1 MSPTS
6 KPAAALTARQAH
18 QITKKFAS
26 QLTGRSE
33 RGADRKVRRGS
44 VDVDDRR
51 ANVSRPIGDGTKAGA
66 LSWIDCILKVVT
78 EWDNVERKKGGER
91 PLGLHGI
98 RVLEVLLGRHGK
110 VAVDFKSGDINPA
123 IETIAR
129 VGRISKTT
137 VVRALAR
144 LKAMNILD
152 WIRRTEKTGNDGL
165 FGPQRRQISNAY
177 WFTPE
182 RLPARVLQR
191 LRDLLAR
198 RRLRRDGGA
207 PAAPDRPDG
216 PPLPSDPGLRA
227 ALARLSEGVNAIPP
241 SGQYPSTGVEG

>member
-1 MSPTS
+1 MSLTS

-18 QITKKFAS
+18 QITKKFTA
-26 QLTGRSE
+26 QLTGRGE

-51 ANVSRPIGDGTKAGA
+51 ARVSRPIGDGSKAGA
-66 LSWIDCILKVVT
+66 LSWIDCLLKTIT
-78 EWDNVERKKGGER
+78 EWDNMERRKGGVR

-110 VAVDFKSGDINPA
+110 IAVDFKSGDIDPA
-123 IETIAR
+123 IETIAQIGR
-129 VGRISKTT
+129 VSKTT

-144 LKAMNILD
+144 LKAMKVLD
-152 WIRRTEKTGNDGL
+152 WIRRTERTGNDGL
-165 FGPQRRQISNAY
+165 FGPQRRQVSNAY

-182 RLPARVLQR
+182 QLPARVLQR

-198 RRLRRDGGA
+198 RRARRA
-207 PAAPDRPDG
+207 EAAPPG
-216 PPLPSDPGLRA
+216 PPADSGPRQPTDLGLRA

-241 SGQYPSTGVEG
+241 SGQYPSAGVEG

>member
-1 MSPTS
+1 MSLTY
-6 KPAAALTARQAH
+6 KPAAALNARQAH
-18 QITKKFAS
+18 QITKKFTA
-26 QLTGRSE
+26 QLTGRGA

-51 ANVSRPIGDGTKAGA
+51 ARVSRPIGDGSKAGA
-66 LSWIDCILKVVT
+66 LSWIDCLLKTVT
-78 EWDNVERKKGGER
+78 EWDNHERQKGGGR
-91 PLGLHGI
+91 PLGLYGI

-110 VAVDFKSGDINPA
+110 VAIHFKSGDLFPE

-129 VGRISKTT
+129 AAGTSKTT

-144 LKAMNILD
+144 LKAMKILN

-182 RLPARVLQR
+182 ALPARVLQR

-198 RRLRRDGGA
+198 RRLRKAEGA
-207 PAAPDRPDG
+207 PPPPEQPQG
-216 PPLPSDPGLRA
+216 SPLPSCPELRA

-241 SGQYPSTGVEG
+241 SGQYPSSGIKG

>member
-1 MSPTS
+1 MSLTY
-6 KPAAALTARQAH
+6 KPAAALNARQAH
-18 QITKKFAS
+18 QITKKFTA
-26 QLTGRSE
+26 QLTGRGQ

-51 ANVSRPIGDGTKAGA
+51 ARVSRPIGDGSKTGA
-66 LSWIDCILKVVT
+66 LSWIDCLLKTVT
-78 EWDNVERKKGGER
+78 EWDNHERRKGGGR
-91 PLGLHGI
+91 PLGLYGV

-110 VAVDFKSGDINPA
+110 VAVDFKSGDIFPE

-129 VGRISKTT
+129 AAGASKTT

-144 LKAMNILD
+144 LKALKILN

-182 RLPARVLQR
+182 AMPARVLRR

-198 RRLRRDGGA
+198 RRLRAAGA
-207 PAAPDRPDG
+207 RPAPSDKPDAPPV
-216 PPLPSDPGLRA
+216 PSDPGLRA

-241 SGQYPSTGVEG
+241 SGQYPSTGVKG